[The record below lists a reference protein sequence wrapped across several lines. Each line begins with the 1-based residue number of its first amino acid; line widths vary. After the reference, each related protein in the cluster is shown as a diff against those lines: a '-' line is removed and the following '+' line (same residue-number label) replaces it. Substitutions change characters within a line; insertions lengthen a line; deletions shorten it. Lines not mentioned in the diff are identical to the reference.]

1 MDEQREVET
10 ILFYITDKEDGLK
23 AIKALTDDIK
33 SNDDA
38 NHKLYFRFL
47 MADTYQ
53 VSMGMKD
60 EEGKPHLI
68 GIHEIL
74 FMPETRLGRLDTS
87 FNHNKKIIFQKNCMF
102 IVGEGDKAK
111 ATRQLL
117 IDWLLEKKKE
127 IKL

>member
-1 MDEQREVET
+1 MET

-23 AIKALTDDIK
+23 AIKFLTDDIK
-33 SNDDA
+33 ANEDA

-53 VSMGMKD
+53 VSMGCTDDDGNK
-60 EEGKPHLI
+60 HFI
-68 GIHEIL
+68 GNHEIL
-74 FMPETRLGRLDTS
+74 FMPSSRLGKVDVS
-87 FNHNKKIIFQKNCMF
+87 FDQNKKIIFQKNCML
-102 IVGEGDKAK
+102 IVGDGEKAK
-111 ATRQLL
+111 AYRALL

>member
-1 MDEQREVET
+1 MDT

-33 SNDDA
+33 NDNDA
-38 NHKLYFRFL
+38 DHKLYFRFL

-53 VSMGMKD
+53 VSMGCED
-60 EEGKPHLI
+60 EEGKKHLI
-68 GIHEIL
+68 GEHEIL
-74 FMPETRLGRLDTS
+74 FMPSTRLGKFDTS
-87 FNHNKKIIFQKNCMF
+87 FDENKNIIFQKNCML
-102 IVGEGDKAK
+102 IVGDGDKPK
-111 ATRQLL
+111 AYRKLL

>member
-1 MDEQREVET
+1 MET
-10 ILFYITDKEDGLK
+10 IIFYITDKEDGLK

-33 SNDDA
+33 TNEDA

-53 VSMGMKD
+53 VSMGCTD
-60 EEGKPHLI
+60 DDGKKHLI
-68 GIHEIL
+68 GEHELL
-74 FMPETRLGRLDTS
+74 FMPSTRLGKLDTS
-87 FNHNKKIIFQKNCMF
+87 FDQNKNIIFQKNCML
-102 IVGEGDKAK
+102 IVGDGDKPK
-111 ATRQLL
+111 AYRELL

>member
-1 MDEQREVET
+1 MDT

-33 SNDDA
+33 NDNDA

-53 VSMGMKD
+53 VSMGCED
-60 EEGKPHLI
+60 EEGKKHLI
-68 GIHEIL
+68 GEHELL
-74 FMPETRLGRLDTS
+74 FIPSTRLGKFDAS
-87 FNHNKKIIFQKNCMF
+87 FDENKNIIFQKNCML
-102 IVGEGDKAK
+102 IVGDGDKPK
-111 ATRQLL
+111 SYRKLL